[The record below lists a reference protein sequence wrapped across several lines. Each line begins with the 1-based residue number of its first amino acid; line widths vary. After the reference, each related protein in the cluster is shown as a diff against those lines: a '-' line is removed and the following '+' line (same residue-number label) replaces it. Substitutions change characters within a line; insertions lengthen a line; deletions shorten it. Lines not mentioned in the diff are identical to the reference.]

1 MPWPLIEGVRIIK
14 DVLKIKS
21 QLVCIIN
28 KKKRVDSKSTL
39 FFVRY
44 DGKKGS
50 LTYEQGVPS
59 ATGVPLA
66 VPVALL

>member
-1 MPWPLIEGVRIIK
+1 MPGPLIEGVRIIK

-28 KKKRVDSKSTL
+28 KKKRVDNKSTL

-44 DGKKGS
+44 GKKDS

-59 ATGVPLA
+59 ATGFALA